1 MMFKNACMRIAARPF
16 QRGGPALLV
25 AALLAAT
32 THAARAGSAA
42 PLDMA
47 AIDRFVT
54 SQMAAN
60 RIPGLALAIAR
71 RGEVLMVQGYGAT
84 PAGAPVTGRTQFRVG
99 SLSKSFTAL
108 AVLQL
113 VEAGRLALDAPV
125 RRYLPDFTLA
135 DPEDAARITVRQLL
149 NHTSGLADTGFAA
162 GLMGRQTTLAE
173 RVASMRDARPA
184 SAPGAAFHYFDPNYQ
199 ILARLV
205 EVASGEPFDAY
216 LQAHVFGPLEM
227 RDTFSALTAE
237 DAAAR
242 APQLAH
248 GHLVVYGVPVAARE
262 LSGFLGGSGGVVS
275 TAADMAHYLAMQ
287 GDGGRY
293 AGRALLDRADL
304 DLTHRPPPGVA
315 SSYGM
320 GWLVGEARG
329 ARTIEHNGILSTFY
343 AEALLLPDSGY
354 GFVVLYDEYAL
365 ASAAL
370 AFPRLKDGLA
380 ALLLGQ
386 APPEGGLT
394 VPALGG
400 ILAGLTILG
409 AGLALR
415 GLLRLPRWAARV
427 ASIPPWRRAAGLV
440 GAFAPG
446 LVLLGLPWLLASGSG
461 RYFGYVMLARAM
473 PDIVI
478 GLGLCA
484 ALGALDGTARL
495 LVLWRRR

>member
-1 MMFKNACMRIAARPF
+1 MTAF
-16 QRGGPALLV
+16 V
-25 AALLAAT
+25 SHT
-32 THAARAGSAA
+32 
-42 PLDMA
+42 
-47 AIDRFVT
+47 AIDCHDAYALSEWWKPVLGYVDLDGDP
-54 SQMAAN
+54 N
-60 RIPGLALAIAR
+60 LPGHEECMILDPATGHRLLFIEVPDDALPASVLGQLRPGGDR
-71 RGEVLMVQGYGAT
+71 RRDEEMERLVEHGAT
-84 PAGAPVTGRTQFRVG
+84 LIADRRRPDG
-99 SLSKSFTAL
+99 S
-108 AVLQL
+108 
-113 VEAGRLALDAPV
+113 GW
-125 RRYLPDFTLA
+125 FTLA
-135 DPEDAARITVRQLL
+135 DPEDAARVTVRQLL

-162 GLMGRQTTLAE
+162 GLMGRQATLAA

-237 DAAAR
+237 EAAAR
-242 APQLAH
+242 APRLAH

-343 AEALLLPDSGY
+343 AEAVLLPDSGY
-354 GFVVLYDEYAL
+354 GFVLLYDEYAL

-473 PDIVI
+473 PDIAI

-484 ALGALDGTARL
+484 ALGALDGAARL